1 MNKIIYEKLE
11 NKMHLIPDNRK
22 HYFYKFPKQLFTTNN
37 TKIIKGMKK
46 GVLTGILH
54 MLPDEQVKDFLEDAS
69 IPTVCPTAKIAGCYK
84 DCLVFS
90 GRGTMSP
97 VFYSRLR
104 KTLFYLQYKNEFIKL
119 VDKEISRLLR
129 KAKRENLELA
139 IRINGT
145 SDIPVLKELK
155 EILLKY
161 PNVKFYD
168 YTKNPKSIKKLHS
181 LSNEIKNYHLT
192 FSYTKEPLFEPLI
205 EKATHYNSNIAIVFQ
220 NEEQVNYLIEN
231 KKKLKLF
238 DKVYNIINGDKT
250 DLRYKDNNNSIVAL
264 RYKKPKIKGKFQNQ
278 PIKKNFVVDLNQLPN
293 NLKLI

>member
-1 MNKIIYEKLE
+1 MNKIIYEKLQG
-11 NKMHLIPDNRK
+11 KMHLIPDNRQ

-54 MLPDEQVKDFLEDAS
+54 MLPDRQVKDFLKDAT
-69 IPTVCPTAKIAGCYK
+69 IPTVCPTAKIAGCFK

-90 GRGTMSP
+90 GRGNMSP

-104 KTLFYLQYKNEFIKL
+104 KTLFYLQYKKEFIKL

-129 KAKRENLELA
+129 KAEREGLELA

-161 PNVKFYD
+161 ANVKFYD

-181 LSNEIKNYHLT
+181 LSNEITNYHLT

-205 EKATHYNSNIAIVFQ
+205 EKATKYNSNIAIVFQ
-220 NEEQVNYLIEN
+220 NEEQVNYLIDN

-238 DKVYNIINGDKT
+238 DRVYNIINGDKT
-250 DLRYKDNNNSIVAL
+250 DLRYKDKNNSIVAL
-264 RYKKPKIKGKFQNQ
+264 RYKKPKINGKLQNQ
-278 PIKKNFVVDLNQLPN
+278 PIKKNFVVNLNQLPN
-293 NLKLI
+293 NLTLI